1 MSLDFPDPNF
11 LEWQQQLQGFA
22 DNIQEC
28 ILKAEWEG
36 LADILDKRQ
45 VCLEQFFA
53 GVACLPEHKK
63 LLVKQ
68 VAQSMLEQ
76 DSVFISYIEE
86 QKSLSAA
93 QQAVLDRGRK
103 AMQAYNSY

>member
-45 VCLEQFFA
+45 VC
-53 GVACLPEHKK
+53 
-63 LLVKQ
+63 
-68 VAQSMLEQ
+68 
-76 DSVFISYIEE
+76 
-86 QKSLSAA
+86 
-93 QQAVLDRGRK
+93 
-103 AMQAYNSY
+103 